1 MEQTPEIT
9 KAKKEELEQRREYLI
24 NVERPKAET
33 ALNAARSLG
42 DLSENADYDAAK
54 ETFEKIKEEID
65 SIAFILDHAK
75 IIDESKI
82 DKNVVSATGEV
93 TLKRVDNGKTY
104 VVKIIGTSNTKPLS
118 GEINSECPVAKAIL
132 GHKVGDIVE
141 IDAKVVYSVEIV
153 KIEYKN

>member
-1 MEQTPEIT
+1 M
-9 KAKKEELEQRREYLI
+9 
-24 NVERPKAET
+24 
-33 ALNAARSLG
+33 NAARAMG

-54 ETFEKIKEEID
+54 DTFEKIKREID
-65 SIAFILDHAK
+65 EIGYTLDHAK

-82 DKNVVSATGEV
+82 DKNVVSATGEI

-132 GHKVGDIVE
+132 GHKVGDIVTVSAA
-141 IDAKVVYSVEIV
+141 ITYSVEIV

>member
-1 MEQTPEIT
+1 MEQEIT

-24 NVERPKAET
+24 NVERPKADA
-33 ALNAARSLG
+33 ALNAARAMG

-54 ETFEKIKEEID
+54 DTFEKIKREID
-65 SIAFILDHAK
+65 EIGYTLDHAK

-82 DKNVVSATGEV
+82 DKNVVSATGEI

-132 GHKVGDIVE
+132 GHKVGD
-141 IDAKVVYSVEIV
+141 VVTVCAAITYSVEIV

>member
-1 MEQTPEIT
+1 M
-9 KAKKEELEQRREYLI
+9 
-24 NVERPKAET
+24 
-33 ALNAARSLG
+33 G

-54 ETFEKIKEEID
+54 ETFEKIKREID
-65 SIAFILDHAK
+65 EISYTLDHAK

-82 DKNVVSATGEV
+82 DKNVVSATGEI

-104 VVKIIGTSNTKPLS
+104 VVKIIGTSNTKPLN

-132 GHKVGDIVE
+132 GHKAGDIVTVNAG
-141 IDAKVVYSVEIV
+141 ITYSVEIV

>member
-1 MEQTPEIT
+1 MEQTIEIT
-9 KAKKEELEQRREYLI
+9 QAKKKELEERREYLI
-24 NVERPKAET
+24 NVERPKADV

-42 DLSENADYDAAK
+42 DLSENADFDAAR
-54 ETFEKIKEEID
+54 ETFEKIRNEID
-65 SIAFILDHAK
+65 TISFTLDHAK

-82 DKNVVSATGEV
+82 DKNVVSATGEI

-104 VVKIIGTSNTKPLS
+104 VVKIIGTSNTKPLN

-132 GHKVGDIVE
+132 GHKVGDVVE
-141 IDAKVVYSVEIV
+141 VEAKVVYSVEIV